1 MYDYNVTQ
9 SEFEKVIDFL
19 RSTQV
24 PPEFFR
30 SNLLLMLEK
39 HFDYSVSSL
48 WLVGSHSLYDPIS
61 YNVDRRIIRSYQ
73 DYYYKFDPFHP
84 IYMKNR
90 RLMEKPVLT
99 MDDIALTDY
108 PSKDMSSNPYF
119 SYLSDEYSLTQDIIL
134 SFNVGRQQYGS
145 AALFTKHSNDA
156 NRMLFINCLN
166 IITPFIAQML
176 CQSLQMLDLKF
187 KTETLESVV
196 CSMDYG
202 IIMFDGT
209 GSVLYYNTQLLRFC
223 QDITGRDI
231 SADTLR
237 EFACS
242 FLPLACGAGDR
253 VELPEFSEGYRAVIV
268 HLQEQG
274 RHVYTVRIS
283 PRQTEARSALAL
295 PASLSPRER
304 EIVSLI
310 SQGKTN
316 SEIAS
321 LLYIS
326 VPTVKTHISN
336 IFQKTGVSNRT
347 SLLNRLRMSSP
358 D

>member
-1 MYDYNVTQ
+1 MPESSDAR
-9 SEFEKVIDFL
+9 SE
-19 RSTQV
+19 
-24 PPEFFR
+24 
-30 SNLLLMLEK
+30 
-39 HFDYSVSSL
+39 
-48 WLVGSHSLYDPIS
+48 
-61 YNVDRRIIRSYQ
+61 
-73 DYYYKFDPFHP
+73 
-84 IYMKNR
+84 
-90 RLMEKPVLT
+90 
-99 MDDIALTDY
+99 
-108 PSKDMSSNPYF
+108 
-119 SYLSDEYSLTQDIIL
+119 
-134 SFNVGRQQYGS
+134 
-145 AALFTKHSNDA
+145 
-156 NRMLFINCLN
+156 
-166 IITPFIAQML
+166 
-176 CQSLQMLDLKF
+176 F

-196 CSMDYG
+196 CSMDDG

-268 HLQEQG
+268 HSQEQG

>member
-1 MYDYNVTQ
+1 MYDHNVTQ

-134 SFNVGRQQYGS
+134 SFNVGRQQYG
-145 AALFTKHSNDA
+145 
-156 NRMLFINCLN
+156 
-166 IITPFIAQML
+166 
-176 CQSLQMLDLKF
+176 
-187 KTETLESVV
+187 
-196 CSMDYG
+196 CSS
-202 IIMFDGT
+202 T
-209 GSVLYYNTQLLRFC
+209 
-223 QDITGRDI
+223 
-231 SADTLR
+231 
-237 EFACS
+237 
-242 FLPLACGAGDR
+242 
-253 VELPEFSEGYRAVIV
+253 
-268 HLQEQG
+268 
-274 RHVYTVRIS
+274 
-283 PRQTEARSALAL
+283 
-295 PASLSPRER
+295 AS
-304 EIVSLI
+304 I
-310 SQGKTN
+310 
-316 SEIAS
+316 
-321 LLYIS
+321 
-326 VPTVKTHISN
+326 
-336 IFQKTGVSNRT
+336 
-347 SLLNRLRMSSP
+347 
-358 D
+358 

>member
-1 MYDYNVTQ
+1 MYDHNVTQ

-196 CSMDYG
+196 CSMDDG

-223 QDITGRDI
+223 QDITGGIYPPTHCASLHVHFCRWPAAPETVLSCPSFRKATAPSLFI
-231 SADTLR
+231 RRSRAGMCTPCVYRRGRRKPAPRSPCRLPSRRVSVRSYLSYLR
-237 EFACS
+237 A
-242 FLPLACGAGDR
+242 R
-253 VELPEFSEGYRAVIV
+253 R
-268 HLQEQG
+268 
-274 RHVYTVRIS
+274 T
-283 PRQTEARSALAL
+283 ARSPLCCISRCRQSKRTYQISFRKPESATALL
-295 PASLSPRER
+295 C
-304 EIVSLI
+304 
-310 SQGKTN
+310 
-316 SEIAS
+316 
-321 LLYIS
+321 
-326 VPTVKTHISN
+326 
-336 IFQKTGVSNRT
+336 
-347 SLLNRLRMSSP
+347 
-358 D
+358 

>member
-1 MYDYNVTQ
+1 MYDHNVTQ

-99 MDDIALTDY
+99 MDDIALT
-108 PSKDMSSNPYF
+108 
-119 SYLSDEYSLTQDIIL
+119 EYSLTQDIIL

-196 CSMDYG
+196 CSMDDG

-268 HLQEQG
+268 HSQEQG